1 MHYRSHIM
9 LSYIFCLISNIFH
22 LKICPEYYFMSLNI
36 LQKKSIPFIIL
47 IYLYLISYNQ
57 STKGKLDG
65 TLKVKRRLSGGKKK
79 AQTLPDW
86 WQSYDTQYKDRVD
99 LDPDFHFLFWIMSF

>member
-1 MHYRSHIM
+1 
-9 LSYIFCLISNIFH
+9 
-22 LKICPEYYFMSLNI
+22 MSLNI

-86 WQSYDTQYKDRVD
+86 
-99 LDPDFHFLFWIMSF
+99 